1 MQILYN
7 AKIRTQNSKQS
18 TATALAIEGGRI
30 VAVGS
35 DYELLAMSDRKA
47 KKEDLGG
54 RTIWPG
60 LTDGHFHLE
69 YYALGLQKVDVETET
84 YAECLRR
91 VSERTQKTPAGRWVL
106 GHGWNQNLWPEGF
119 GTAKDLDRA
128 APNHP
133 VYLTAKSLHA
143 GWANTAALRLAGIT
157 ANTPNPEGGEIQRD
171 AQGEPTGILLEN
183 AMDLLSRAIPTP
195 TITDVIEA
203 IRQAQPRLWQMGL
216 TGGHDFDGPRCFA
229 ALGHLEAENALGLRI
244 LKGIRQ
250 SSLDAACDLRLRGG
264 YGSEMLWFGAVKLFA
279 DGALGPQTAAML
291 TPYEGTE
298 HSLGMALLTA
308 EEIFE
313 IGKQAAQSR
322 LGLAIHAIGDNAN
335 RIVLDGYAKLRK
347 WEKETGHP
355 HLRHRIE
362 HVQVLHPEDL
372 GRLAELEI
380 IASMQPIH
388 ATSDMEIADRYWGSR
403 AALAYAFQSLLQSG
417 ARLSFGSDAPVESP
431 NPFWGI
437 HAAVTRRR
445 MNGKPGPDGWR
456 GEQRL
461 NLQDA
466 LDAYTTGPA
475 FAAGRENWLG
485 QISPGFAAD
494 LIVLPLD
501 PATMPPENLYTVQ
514 PDATMVNGNWV
525 WSR

>member
-7 AKIRTQNSKQS
+7 AKIRTQNSKQP

-91 VSERTQKTPAGRWVL
+91 VNERDQNTPAGRWVL

-119 GTAKDLDRA
+119 GTAKDLDRV

-157 ANTPNPEGGEIQRD
+157 ANTPNPEGGEIQRN

-203 IRQAQPRLWQMGL
+203 VRQAQPRLWQMGL

-229 ALGHLEAENALGLRI
+229 ALSRLEAEGDLGLRI
-244 LKGIRQ
+244 LKGIRRE
-250 SSLDAACDLRLRGG
+250 SLSAAHDLLLGG
-264 YGSEMLWFGAVKLFA
+264 GFGSEWIRFGCVKLFA

-291 TPYEGTE
+291 APYEL
-298 HSLGMALLTA
+298 SPDQLGMALLEA
-308 EEIFE
+308 DEIFE
-313 IGKQAAQSR
+313 LGRLAAESR
-322 LGLAIHAIGDNAN
+322 LGLAIHAIGDRAN
-335 RIVLDGYAKLRK
+335 RIVRDGYTKLRR
-347 WEKETGHP
+347 W
-355 HLRHRIE
+355 
-362 HVQVLHPEDL
+362 
-372 GRLAELEI
+372 
-380 IASMQPIH
+380 
-388 ATSDMEIADRYWGSR
+388 
-403 AALAYAFQSLLQSG
+403 
-417 ARLSFGSDAPVESP
+417 
-431 NPFWGI
+431 
-437 HAAVTRRR
+437 
-445 MNGKPGPDGWR
+445 
-456 GEQRL
+456 
-461 NLQDA
+461 
-466 LDAYTTGPA
+466 
-475 FAAGRENWLG
+475 
-485 QISPGFAAD
+485 
-494 LIVLPLD
+494 
-501 PATMPPENLYTVQ
+501 
-514 PDATMVNGNWV
+514 
-525 WSR
+525 